1 MKTMVVGL
9 VLAAATT
16 AAAFSG
22 TASLTG
28 KSTLAVHGCGADR
41 GTFAAT
47 VTVAADGTW
56 SAQPSDGPAV
66 AGTWTPVG
74 RAGRKAR
81 FAFDAASLSA
91 LGATVIDDVS
101 MLCHVSATLTAVHPH
116 TLMLTLNRKLTRA
129 TLVISY
135 GFSGRAG
142 RRSGT
147 ASYHVVG
154 HGAWTPGP

>member
-1 MKTMVVGL
+1 MKTAMVV
-9 VLAAATT
+9 VALAAATT

-22 TASLTG
+22 TATLAG
-28 KSTLAVHGCGADR
+28 KSKLAVHGCGADR

-56 SAQPSDGPAV
+56 TALATDGPSA

-74 RAGRKAR
+74 RAGRKVR
-81 FAFDAASLSA
+81 FTFDAASLAA
-91 LGATVIDDVS
+91 LGATVIDEVS
-101 MLCHVSATLTAVHPH
+101 MLCHVTATLTAVHPH
-116 TLMLTLNRKLTRA
+116 ALTLILNRKLTRA

-142 RRSGT
+142 GRSGT

-154 HGAWTPGP
+154 HGSWTPGP